1 VRVKTEPSRSCKETI
16 LTSVTVFFSCLAD
29 GGNEGFHCFEV
40 WVLHEIG
47 DTPLSRVVTTDA
59 ARLFFE

>member
-1 VRVKTEPSRSCKETI
+1 MQRNNFDFGNGV
-16 LTSVTVFFSCLAD
+16 FSCLAD
-29 GGNEGFHCFEV
+29 GGNEGFHRFEV

-59 ARLFFE
+59 ARLSFE